1 MNRQA
6 KCGLCFLLW
15 VFLSCKPDIFLLRKR
30 NLSLLGQ
37 TRPTGWIS
45 RPCHSPQES
54 DINILMC
61 TLGAFLFFNPW
72 VCWWSQL
79 TPGKPR
85 RVNSPVSMVVGNTEA
100 WKGTFLS
107 HLWSCDRQVMWQ
119 VSHVTGKWPAFLSL
133 SSSPRNS
140 FQLQMIM
147 ITPTLRVNEGLTSV
161 SVGVCMTSET
171 ELHNPPAI

>member
-37 TRPTGWIS
+37 TRPTVWIS

-61 TLGAFLFFNPW
+61 TLG
-72 VCWWSQL
+72 
-79 TPGKPR
+79 
-85 RVNSPVSMVVGNTEA
+85 
-100 WKGTFLS
+100 TFLS
-107 HLWSCDRQVMWQ
+107 
-119 VSHVTGKWPAFLSL
+119 
-133 SSSPRNS
+133 SSIP
-140 FQLQMIM
+140 
-147 ITPTLRVNEGLTSV
+147 V
-161 SVGVCMTSET
+161 SVDEANSLLVTPGM
-171 ELHNPPAI
+171 